1 MKRQPGKIRMI
12 DLASCVW
19 RSFLLVVDV
28 YRGLL
33 LSGVFKGF
41 QCSKLFGDVCFSILS
56 SVVRFKCRKRQ
67 VLSAFIPHFFW

>member
-1 MKRQPGKIRMI
+1 MEEGGVDMKRQPGKIRMI

-33 LSGVFKGF
+33 LSGGFKGF
-41 QCSKLFGDVCFSILS
+41 QCFSILS

-67 VLSAFIPHFFW
+67 VLSAFIPYFFW